1 MRVDKARRGAAANVD
16 PFEGMQTWSQRY
28 TKRRRMLPRMEAR
41 SHGMSVPRGGVT
53 GVGDLIADM
62 AGGIVLKFFPKE
74 LWSTVDPKAGLVN
87 GAVAH
92 GENRRAKMGLGG
104 GAAQVEGRMLADGE
118 EVEEGVKDGNNE
130 EEDAMEDVVVD
141 DEFEE
146 DEDEGGDYN
155 AEGYFD
161 DGGDDAGDFGGD
173 DGDGGDYF

>member
-1 MRVDKARRGAAANVD
+1 M
-16 PFEGMQTWSQRY
+16 M
-28 TKRRRMLPRMEAR
+28 
-41 SHGMSVPRGGVT
+41 
-53 GVGDLIADM
+53 AD

-74 LWSTVDPKAGLVN
+74 LWSTVDPKVGVVN
-87 GAVAH
+87 GAVTN
-92 GENRRAKMGLGG
+92 GESRRAKMGLGEG
-104 GAAQVEGRMLADGE
+104 TAQVEGRMLADGE
-118 EVEEGVKDGNNE
+118 EVEEGGKEGNNE
-130 EEDAMEDVVVD
+130 EEDAMEDLVVD